1 MRTLTCAFGAFALIA
16 ATALPALAEPTQATI
31 LIGGRVV
38 PFQVKPFVGPDGQVR
53 APVDAVQL
61 LGAKFQRQTDGT
73 VLITSASGR
82 RFSSPYMAVEG
93 RMCVPFARVAQAL
106 GGTAD
111 WQPTT
116 TTLTVRARLQVVRQD
131 DKSLTIYTSYP
142 VYYTVKRI
150 DKPERLYVDLYGL
163 DLATTPASIPS
174 QSVSVTQIRSG
185 QIDYQTVRITIDLK
199 QGMPFRVVS
208 GVQSSEVKV
217 ALGEGAESEVASN
230 PAPRPPLA
238 PLPVSLPPRVVVNP
252 PTPVLPLNAEPV
264 TITNVT
270 YKIVSPALTQILVST
285 TGPAKYRTETLDSP
299 NRLAFDLAG
308 AMPESTVQSAQAVG
322 SPFIKAIRV
331 GRLLTASAN
340 FGRVVLDLSRAV
352 GFTVD
357 SRPVSSGMTYT
368 INVLT
373 GGSGAPAAPLVAED
387 PKPPLN
393 PLSTSLAGKII
404 CLDPGHG
411 GKDSGARDDFRTGKV
426 YEKDITLSVG
436 RRLRDLLHQNG
447 ATVVMTRSD
456 DTFVEVM
463 GRPAIANARRADFFI
478 SIHADSSGG
487 QNTHSGTT
495 IYYHAQNP
503 VCRLMATDIS
513 RRIGEV
519 SGIPRLGTRSDTV
532 RFPSGFGVLRGS
544 LMPAVLV
551 ETAYMNSDN
560 DLTKLR
566 ADDTQQ
572 KIAEGIM
579 AGLRDF
585 MQDRANQARSANREP
600 TSREQGSTRKAF

>member
-1 MRTLTCAFGAFALIA
+1 MTTLARALSVFALITTA
-16 ATALPALAEPTQATI
+16 ALPVLAEPTPATI

-38 PFQVKPFVGPDGQVR
+38 PFQVKPFVGADGQVR

-61 LGAKFQRQTDGT
+61 FGAKFQRQTDGT
-73 VLITSASGR
+73 VLITSAAGR
-82 RFSSPYMAVEG
+82 RFSSPFTAVEG

-116 TTLTVRARLQVVRQD
+116 ATLTVRARLQVVRQD

-174 QSVSVTQIRSG
+174 QSGGVTQIRSG

-199 QGMPFRVVS
+199 QGMPFRVES

-217 ALGEGAESEVASN
+217 ALGEGAEEEVAATPP
-230 PAPRPPLA
+230 PAAPLA
-238 PLPVSLPPRVVVNP
+238 PLPVSPPRVVVNP
-252 PTPVLPLNAEPV
+252 PTPVLPKNAGPV
-264 TITNVT
+264 TITNVA
-270 YKIVSPALTQILVST
+270 YKIVSPALTQILIST

-308 AMPESTVQSAQAVG
+308 ATADSTVQAAQAVG

-331 GRLLTASAN
+331 GRLLTSQMN
-340 FGRVVLDLSRAV
+340 FGRVVLDLSRTV
-352 GFTVD
+352 GFTVESQAVD
-357 SRPVSSGMTYT
+357 SGMTYT

-373 GGSGAPAAPLVAED
+373 GGTGTPAAPPITAPLVVED
-387 PKPPLN
+387 PKLPLN
-393 PLSTSLAGKII
+393 PLNTSLAGKII
-404 CLDPGHG
+404 CVDPGHG
-411 GKDSGARDDFRTGKV
+411 GPDSGARDEFRTGHI
-426 YEKDITLSVG
+426 YEKDITLAIG
-436 RRLRDLLHQNG
+436 RRLRDLLVQNG

-456 DTFVEVM
+456 DSFPTVNA
-463 GRPAIANARRADFFI
+463 RPALANARHADFFV

-487 QNTHSGTT
+487 QNSHSGTT
-495 IYYHAQNP
+495 VYYHAQNP
-503 VCRLMATDIS
+503 VCKLMAADIS

-532 RFPSGFGVLRGS
+532 RFATGFGVLRGS

-551 ETAYMNSDN
+551 ETGYMNCDSD
-560 DLTKLR
+560 LAKLR
-566 ADDTQQ
+566 DDATQQ
-572 KIAEGIM
+572 KIAEGVM

-585 MQDRANQARSANREP
+585 MQDRVAQSA
-600 TSREQGSTRKAF
+600 SRDLGSPRKAF

>member
-1 MRTLTCAFGAFALIA
+1 MRTFTRALSVFALIA
-16 ATALPALAEPTQATI
+16 AAALPALAEPTPATI

-73 VLITSASGR
+73 VLITSAAGR
-82 RFSSPYMAVEG
+82 RFTSPYTAVQG
-93 RMCVPFARVAQAL
+93 RMCVPFAHVAQVL

-131 DKSLTIYTSYP
+131 DHSLAIYTSYP

-174 QSVSVTQIRSG
+174 QSANVTQIRSG

-199 QGMPFRVVS
+199 EGLPFHVLS

-217 ALGEGAESEVASN
+217 ALGEGASPEAVAANPPPSPATP
-230 PAPRPPLA
+230 PAPM
-238 PLPVSLPPRVVVNP
+238 PVNPPRVVVNP
-252 PTPVLPLNAEPV
+252 PTPKLPDNPAPV
-264 TITNVT
+264 TITNVA
-270 YKIVSPALTQILVST
+270 YKIVSPALTQILIST

-299 NRLAFDLAG
+299 DRLAFDLAG
-308 AMPESTVQSAQAVG
+308 AMPEDTVQTAQAVD
-322 SPFIKAIRV
+322 SPFVKAIRV
-331 GRLLTASAN
+331 GRFLTSQTN
-340 FGRVVLDLSRAV
+340 FGRVVLDLSRSV
-352 GFTVD
+352 GFTVE
-357 SRPVSSGMTYT
+357 SQAVNSGMTYT

-373 GGSGAPAAPLVAED
+373 APPLVTQNPVA
-387 PKPPLN
+387 PLN
-393 PLSTSLAGKII
+393 PLSTSLAGKVI
-404 CLDPGHG
+404 CIDPGHG
-411 GKDSGARDDFRTGKV
+411 GKDSGARDEFRTGNV
-426 YEKDITLSVG
+426 FEKDITLSVG
-436 RRLRDLLHQNG
+436 RRLRDLLTQNG

-456 DTFVEVM
+456 DTFIPVM
-463 GRPAIANARRADFFI
+463 GRPQIANTRHADFFV

-487 QNTHSGTT
+487 QNSHSGTT

-503 VCRLMATDIS
+503 VCKLMAADIS
-513 RRIGEV
+513 RRIAET

-532 RFPSGFGVLRGS
+532 RFPTGFGVLRGS

-551 ETAYMNSDN
+551 ETGYMNNDSD
-560 DLTKLR
+560 LAKLR
-566 ADDTQQ
+566 NDDTQQ

-585 MQDRANQARSANREP
+585 MQDRLSQARSASLTRGS
-600 TSREQGSTRKAF
+600 SRKEF

>member
-1 MRTLTCAFGAFALIA
+1 MRTLTCAVGAFALMA
-16 ATALPALAEPTQATI
+16 AAALPALAEPTPATI

-73 VLITSASGR
+73 VLITSAAGR
-82 RFSSPYMAVEG
+82 RFTSPYTAVQG

-116 TTLTVRARLQVVRQD
+116 ATLTVRARLQVVRQD

-174 QSVSVTQIRSG
+174 QSGGVTQIRSG

-199 QGMPFRVVS
+199 QGMPFRVES
-208 GVQSSEVKV
+208 GVQSSQVKV
-217 ALGEGAESEVASN
+217 ALGEGAESQVAVT
-230 PAPRPPLA
+230 PAPPAPLA
-238 PLPVSLPPRVVVNP
+238 PLPVSPPRVVVNP
-252 PTPVLPLNAEPV
+252 VPPVLPRNAGPV
-264 TITNVT
+264 TITNVA
-270 YKIVSPALTQILVST
+270 YKIVSPALTQILIST

-299 NRLAFDLAG
+299 SRLAFDLAG
-308 AMPESTVQSAQAVG
+308 ATPESTVQAAQAVG

-331 GRLLTASAN
+331 GRLLTSQMN

-357 SRPVSSGMTYT
+357 SQPAGSGMTYT

-373 GGSGAPAAPLVAED
+373 GGPEAPSAPLVTEG

-404 CLDPGHG
+404 CIDPGHG
-411 GKDSGARDDFRTGKV
+411 GKDSGARDEFRSGKV

-436 RRLRDLLHQNG
+436 RRLRDLLTQNG

-456 DTFVEVM
+456 DTFIPVM
-463 GRPAIANARRADFFI
+463 GRPQIANARRADFFV

-487 QNTHSGTT
+487 QNSHSGST

-503 VCRLMATDIS
+503 VCRLMAADIS
-513 RRIGEV
+513 RRMAES
-519 SGIPRLGTRSDTV
+519 SGIPRLGIRSDTV
-532 RFPSGFGVLRGS
+532 RFPTGFGVLRGS

-551 ETAYMNSDN
+551 ETGYMNCDT

-566 ADDTQQ
+566 TDDTQQ

-585 MQDRANQARSANREP
+585 MQDRLGQAQSA
-600 TSREQGSTRKAF
+600 SREQGSARKAF